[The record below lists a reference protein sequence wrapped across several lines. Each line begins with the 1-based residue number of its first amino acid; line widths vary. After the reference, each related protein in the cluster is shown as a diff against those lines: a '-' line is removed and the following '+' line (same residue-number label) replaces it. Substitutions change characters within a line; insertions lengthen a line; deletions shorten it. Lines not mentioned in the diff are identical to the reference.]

1 MILTAVTGAILTLL
15 RRTKALLPGVMLLLV
30 LGLAP
35 LVLPHAAAAQDSTPA
50 MMQSDGAGPDYAAW
64 QDTANRAEESI
75 ERGRASNVALEEL
88 RAEIVGWREAFLA
101 AQSTNSSRLETLRT
115 QIAALGPVPESGSE
129 SEEIAARRTELND
142 QLNRLQA
149 PVLAAEEAF
158 TRANGIISEI
168 DRIIR
173 ERQTDELLTLG
184 PSPLNPV
191 LWGRGLQEVGA
202 TLRELG
208 DEIADAW
215 ANPLQRTATLRDLP
229 LILVLTLVGMI
240 LILRGRRWATRFGV
254 RLYDRWH
261 SGKDVWGFL
270 ISLTQVA
277 LPLVG
282 IFVLT
287 EALFA
292 TGLIGLKGSEIVSA
306 LPIWGAVLLGARWLA
321 GRLFPARMATPPLA
335 VQPERRAEARSY
347 TTVLAFLL
355 VVQGAVGLLGQI
367 GDLSD
372 GTVVVL
378 SFPVIVLTAL
388 VIYRLGKFLIGQLVE
403 HVGDGGV
410 IGYRDRVVGL
420 LSRGATLVA
429 VVAPVAA
436 AIGFTTAATALIYP
450 FVLMLA
456 LLSVVLLLQKLV
468 SDVYALVTR
477 APEGQTDALIPVLIG
492 FMLSLAALPMLALIW
507 GARVA
512 DLTEIWARFREGF
525 SLGGTRI
532 SPSDFIAFVLI
543 FAVGYTLTRL
553 LQGVLRTSI
562 LPKTKIDPGGQ
573 NAIAVGLGYVGIFI
587 AALIAITSAGIDLSS
602 IAIVAGALS
611 VGIGF
616 GLQTIV
622 SNFVS
627 GIILLIERPI
637 SEGDWIEVGGQ
648 QGYVRDISVR
658 ATRIETFDRTD
669 VIVPNADLVSGT
681 VTNFTRGNTVGRV
694 IVPVGVAYG
703 SDTRRVEAILR
714 EIAEAHPM
722 VLAQPAPAVLF
733 RGFGADSMDFE
744 IRAILRDVNWMMS
757 VHSEMNHQIVQRF
770 AEEGIEIPFAQ
781 RDVWIR
787 NPEALR
793 GEGKPATAKAGP
805 PAQVRNETQETTPP
819 PSDLLRADLLRDVDK
834 DDAGNDSGGEGEK

>member
-1 MILTAVTGAILTLL
+1 MIARALTGAGIAVL
-15 RRTKALLPGVMLLLV
+15 RRALAVLLV
-30 LGLAP
+30 ASLAV
-35 LVLPHAAAAQDSTPA
+35 VLWPAPQAVVAQ
-50 MMQSDGAGPDYAAW
+50 QSAPSETQEAAGPDYAAW
-64 QDTANRAEESI
+64 QITAERAEESI

-88 RAEIVGWREAFLA
+88 RAEIVGWRESLLA
-101 AQSTNSSRLETLRT
+101 AQSTNSSRIATLRT
-115 QIAALGPVPESGSE
+115 QIEALGPVPESGNE
-129 SEEIAARRTELND
+129 SEEIAARRAELNG
-142 QLNRLQA
+142 QLARLQA

-173 ERQTDELLTLG
+173 ERQTDALLTLG

-191 LWGRGLQEVGA
+191 LWGRGL
-202 TLRELG
+202 RELG
-208 DEIADAW
+208 ATVTELVAEVTEAW
-215 ANPLQRTATLRDLP
+215 ANPSQREATTKDLP
-229 LILVLTLVGMI
+229 VILLLTAVGLVLIM
-240 LILRGRRWATRFGV
+240 RGRRWATRLGV
-254 RLYDRWH
+254 RLYDRWN

-270 ISLTQVA
+270 VSLTQVA

-282 IFVLT
+282 LFVLT

-306 LPIWGAVLLGARWLA
+306 LPIWGATLLGARWLA
-321 GRLFPARMATPPLA
+321 GRLFPARMSAPPLA
-335 VQPERRAEARSY
+335 VQPERRGEARSY
-347 TTVLAFLL
+347 TTLLAVLMVL
-355 VVQGAVGLLGQI
+355 QGVIGLLSEV
-367 GDLSD
+367 GDFSD
-372 GTVVVL
+372 ETVVVL
-378 SFPVIVLTAL
+378 SFPIIVMTAL
-388 VIYRLGKFLIGQLVE
+388 VLFRLGQFLTGQMTTHAE
-403 HVGDGGV
+403 EGGDV
-410 IGYRDRVVGL
+410 GYRNRVVRV
-420 LSRGATLVA
+420 LSRGAMLVS

-436 AIGFTTAATALIYP
+436 AIGFTAAANALIYP

-456 LLSVVLLLQKLV
+456 LLSAVLLLQKLV
-468 SDVYALVTR
+468 SDIYALVTHS
-477 APEGQTDALIPVLIG
+477 PDGQADALIPVLIG
-492 FMLSLAALPMLALIW
+492 FLLTLAALPFLALIW

-532 SPSDFIAFVLI
+532 SPTDFLAFVLI
-543 FAVGYTLTRL
+543 FTFGYALTRL
-553 LQGVLRTSI
+553 VQGALRTSV

-573 NAIAVGLGYVGIFI
+573 NAIVVGLGYVGIFV
-587 AALIAITSAGIDLSS
+587 AALVAITSAGIDLSS

-658 ATRIETFDRTD
+658 STRIETFDRTD

-733 RGFGADSMDFE
+733 QGFGADSMDFE
-744 IRAILRDVNWMMS
+744 IRAILRDVNWMMA
-757 VHSEMNHQIVQRF
+757 VKSEMNHQIVKRF

-793 GEGKPATAKAGP
+793 EGGAAARPETGSPSRPAAV
-805 PAQVRNETQETTPP
+805 AQTEQTITP
-819 PSDLLRADLLRDVDK
+819 PSDTIRDVEM
-834 DDAGNDSGGEGEK
+834 DDAGDDPGGEGDR

>member
-1 MILTAVTGAILTLL
+1 MIARALTGAGIAVL
-15 RRTKALLPGVMLLLV
+15 RRALAVLLV
-30 LGLAP
+30 ASLAV
-35 LVLPHAAAAQDSTPA
+35 VLWPAPQAVVAQ
-50 MMQSDGAGPDYAAW
+50 QSAPSETQEAAGPDYAAW
-64 QDTANRAEESI
+64 QITAERAEESI

-88 RAEIVGWREAFLA
+88 RAEIVGWRESLLA
-101 AQSTNSSRLETLRT
+101 AQSTNSSRIATLRT
-115 QIAALGPVPESGSE
+115 QIEALGPVPESGNE
-129 SEEIAARRTELND
+129 SEEIAARRAELNG
-142 QLNRLQA
+142 QLARLQA

-173 ERQTDELLTLG
+173 ERQTDALLTLG

-191 LWGRGLQEVGA
+191 LWGRGL
-202 TLRELG
+202 RELG
-208 DEIADAW
+208 ATVTELVAEVSEAW
-215 ANPLQRTATLRDLP
+215 ANPSQRQATTKDLP
-229 LILVLTLVGMI
+229 VILLLTAVGLVLIM
-240 LILRGRRWATRFGV
+240 RGRRWATRLGV
-254 RLYDRWH
+254 RLYDRWN

-270 ISLTQVA
+270 VSLTQVA

-282 IFVLT
+282 LFVLT

-306 LPIWGAVLLGARWLA
+306 LPIWGATLLGARWLA
-321 GRLFPARMATPPLA
+321 GRLFPARMSAPPLA
-335 VQPERRAEARSY
+335 VQPERRGEARSY
-347 TTVLAFLL
+347 TTLLAVLMVL
-355 VVQGAVGLLGQI
+355 QGVIGLLSEV
-367 GDLSD
+367 GDFSD
-372 GTVVVL
+372 ETVVVL
-378 SFPVIVLTAL
+378 SFPIIVMTAL
-388 VIYRLGKFLIGQLVE
+388 VLFRLGQFLTGQMTTHAE
-403 HVGDGGV
+403 EGGDV
-410 IGYRDRVVGL
+410 GYRNRVVRV
-420 LSRGATLVA
+420 LSRGAMLVS

-436 AIGFTTAATALIYP
+436 AIGFTAAANALIYP

-456 LLSVVLLLQKLV
+456 LLSAVLLLQKLV
-468 SDVYALVTR
+468 SDIYALVTHS
-477 APEGQTDALIPVLIG
+477 PDGQADALIPVLIG
-492 FMLSLAALPMLALIW
+492 FLLTLAALPFLALIW

-532 SPSDFIAFVLI
+532 SPTDFLAFVLI
-543 FAVGYTLTRL
+543 FTFGYALTRL
-553 LQGVLRTSI
+553 VQGALRTSV

-573 NAIAVGLGYVGIFI
+573 NAIVVGLGYVGIFV
-587 AALIAITSAGIDLSS
+587 AALVAITSAGIDLSS

-658 ATRIETFDRTD
+658 STRIETFDRTD

-733 RGFGADSMDFE
+733 QGFGADSMDFE
-744 IRAILRDVNWMMS
+744 IRAILRDVNWMMA
-757 VHSEMNHQIVQRF
+757 VKSEMNHQIVKRF
-770 AEEGIEIPFAQ
+770 AEEEIEIPFAQ

-793 GEGKPATAKAGP
+793 EGGGAAKPETVSP
-805 PAQVRNETQETTPP
+805 SRPAAVAQTEQTITP
-819 PSDLLRADLLRDVDK
+819 PSDTIRDVEM
-834 DDAGNDSGGEGEK
+834 DDAGDDPGGEGDR

>member
-1 MILTAVTGAILTLL
+1 MIARALTGAGIAVL
-15 RRTKALLPGVMLLLV
+15 RRALAVLLV
-30 LGLAP
+30 ASLAV
-35 LVLPHAAAAQDSTPA
+35 VLWPAPQAVVAQ
-50 MMQSDGAGPDYAAW
+50 QSAPSETQEAAGPDYAAW
-64 QDTANRAEESI
+64 QITAERAEESI

-88 RAEIVGWREAFLA
+88 RAEIVGWRESLLA
-101 AQSTNSSRLETLRT
+101 AQSTNSSRIATLRT
-115 QIAALGPVPESGSE
+115 QIEALGPVPESGNE
-129 SEEIAARRTELND
+129 SEEIAARRAELNG
-142 QLNRLQA
+142 QLARLQA

-173 ERQTDELLTLG
+173 ERQTDALLTLG

-191 LWGRGLQEVGA
+191 LWGRGL
-202 TLRELG
+202 RELG
-208 DEIADAW
+208 ATVTELVAEVSEAW
-215 ANPLQRTATLRDLP
+215 ANPSQREATTKDLP
-229 LILVLTLVGMI
+229 VILLLTAVGLVLIM
-240 LILRGRRWATRFGV
+240 RGRRWATRLGV
-254 RLYDRWH
+254 RLYDRWN

-270 ISLTQVA
+270 VSLTQVA

-282 IFVLT
+282 LFVLT

-306 LPIWGAVLLGARWLA
+306 LPIWGATLLGARWLA
-321 GRLFPARMATPPLA
+321 GRLFPARMSAPPLA
-335 VQPERRAEARSY
+335 VQPERRGEARSY
-347 TTVLAFLL
+347 TTLLAVLMVL
-355 VVQGAVGLLGQI
+355 QGVIGLLSEV
-367 GDLSD
+367 GDFSD
-372 GTVVVL
+372 ETVVVL
-378 SFPVIVLTAL
+378 SFPIIVMTAL
-388 VIYRLGKFLIGQLVE
+388 VLFRLGQFLTGQMTTHAE
-403 HVGDGGV
+403 EGGDV
-410 IGYRDRVVGL
+410 GYRNRVVRV
-420 LSRGATLVA
+420 LSRGAMLVS

-436 AIGFTTAATALIYP
+436 AIGFTAAANALIYP

-456 LLSVVLLLQKLV
+456 LLSAVLLLQKLV
-468 SDVYALVTR
+468 SDIYALVTHS
-477 APEGQTDALIPVLIG
+477 PDGQADALIPVLIG
-492 FMLSLAALPMLALIW
+492 FLLTLAALPFLALIW

-532 SPSDFIAFVLI
+532 SPTDFLAFVLI
-543 FAVGYTLTRL
+543 FTFGYALTRL
-553 LQGVLRTSI
+553 VQGALRTSV

-573 NAIAVGLGYVGIFI
+573 NAIVVGLGYVGIFV
-587 AALIAITSAGIDLSS
+587 AALVAITSAGIDLSS

-658 ATRIETFDRTD
+658 STRIETFDRTD

-733 RGFGADSMDFE
+733 QGFGADSMDFE
-744 IRAILRDVNWMMS
+744 IRAILRDVNWMMA
-757 VHSEMNHQIVQRF
+757 VKSEMNHQIVKRF
-770 AEEGIEIPFAQ
+770 AEEEIEIPFAQ

-793 GEGKPATAKAGP
+793 EGGGAAKPETGSP
-805 PAQVRNETQETTPP
+805 SRPAAEAQTEQTITP
-819 PSDLLRADLLRDVDK
+819 PSDTIRDVEM
-834 DDAGNDSGGEGEK
+834 DDAGDDPGGEGDR

>member
-1 MILTAVTGAILTLL
+1 MIARAVTGAGIALL
-15 RRTKALLPGVMLLLV
+15 RRALAVLLV
-30 LGLAP
+30 ASLAV
-35 LVLPHAAAAQDSTPA
+35 VLWPAPQAVVAQ
-50 MMQSDGAGPDYAAW
+50 QSAPSETQEAAGPDYAAW
-64 QDTANRAEESI
+64 QITAERAEESI

-88 RAEIVGWREAFLA
+88 RAEIVGWRESLLA
-101 AQSTNSSRLETLRT
+101 AQSTNSSRIATLRT
-115 QIAALGPVPESGSE
+115 QIEALGPVPESGNE
-129 SEEIAARRTELND
+129 SEEIAARRAELNG
-142 QLNRLQA
+142 QLARLQA

-173 ERQTDELLTLG
+173 ERQTDALLTLG

-191 LWGRGLQEVGA
+191 LWGRGL
-202 TLRELG
+202 RELG
-208 DEIADAW
+208 ATVTELVAEVSEAW
-215 ANPLQRTATLRDLP
+215 ANPSQREATTKDLP
-229 LILVLTLVGMI
+229 VILLLTAVGLVLIM
-240 LILRGRRWATRFGV
+240 RGRRWATRLGV
-254 RLYDRWH
+254 RLYDRWN

-270 ISLTQVA
+270 VSLTQVA

-282 IFVLT
+282 LFVLT

-306 LPIWGAVLLGARWLA
+306 LPIWGATLLGARWLA
-321 GRLFPARMATPPLA
+321 GRLFPARMSAPPLA
-335 VQPERRAEARSY
+335 VQPERRGEARSY
-347 TTVLAFLL
+347 TTLLAVLMVL
-355 VVQGAVGLLGQI
+355 QGVIGLLSEV
-367 GDLSD
+367 GDFSD
-372 GTVVVL
+372 ETVVVL
-378 SFPVIVLTAL
+378 SFPIIVMTAL
-388 VIYRLGKFLIGQLVE
+388 VLFRLGQFLTGQMTTHAE
-403 HVGDGGV
+403 EGGDV
-410 IGYRDRVVGL
+410 GYRNRVVRV
-420 LSRGATLVA
+420 LSRGAMLVS

-436 AIGFTTAATALIYP
+436 AIGFTAAANALIYP

-456 LLSVVLLLQKLV
+456 LLSAVLLLQKLV
-468 SDVYALVTR
+468 SDIYALVTHS
-477 APEGQTDALIPVLIG
+477 PDGQADALIPVLIG
-492 FMLSLAALPMLALIW
+492 FLLTLAALPFLALIW

-532 SPSDFIAFVLI
+532 SPTDFLAFVLI
-543 FAVGYTLTRL
+543 FTFGYALTRL
-553 LQGVLRTSI
+553 VQGALRTSV

-573 NAIAVGLGYVGIFI
+573 NAIVVGLGYVGIFV
-587 AALIAITSAGIDLSS
+587 AALVAITSAGIDLSS

-658 ATRIETFDRTD
+658 STRIETFDRTD

-722 VLAQPAPAVLF
+722 VLAQPAPTVLF
-733 RGFGADSMDFE
+733 QGFGADSMDFE
-744 IRAILRDVNWMMS
+744 IRAILRDVNWMMA
-757 VHSEMNHQIVQRF
+757 VKSEMNHQIVKRF

-793 GEGKPATAKAGP
+793 EGGGAAKPETGSP
-805 PAQVRNETQETTPP
+805 SRPAAVAQTEQTITP
-819 PSDLLRADLLRDVDK
+819 PSDTIRDVEM
-834 DDAGNDSGGEGEK
+834 DDAGDDPGGEGDR

>member
-1 MILTAVTGAILTLL
+1 MIARAVTGAGIALL
-15 RRTKALLPGVMLLLV
+15 RRALAVLLV
-30 LGLAP
+30 ASLAV
-35 LVLPHAAAAQDSTPA
+35 VLWPAPQAVVAQ
-50 MMQSDGAGPDYAAW
+50 QSAPSETQEAAGPDYAAW
-64 QDTANRAEESI
+64 QITAERAEESI

-88 RAEIVGWREAFLA
+88 RAEIVGWRESLLA
-101 AQSTNSSRLETLRT
+101 AQSTNSSRIATLRT
-115 QIAALGPVPESGSE
+115 QIEALGPVPESGNE
-129 SEEIAARRTELND
+129 SEEIAARRAELNG
-142 QLNRLQA
+142 QLARLQA

-173 ERQTDELLTLG
+173 ERQTDALLTLG

-191 LWGRGLQEVGA
+191 LWGRGL
-202 TLRELG
+202 RELG
-208 DEIADAW
+208 ATVTELVAEVSEAW
-215 ANPLQRTATLRDLP
+215 ANPSQREATTKDLP
-229 LILVLTLVGMI
+229 VILLLTAVGLVLIM
-240 LILRGRRWATRFGV
+240 RGRRWATRLGV
-254 RLYDRWH
+254 RLYDRWN

-270 ISLTQVA
+270 VSLTQVA

-282 IFVLT
+282 LFVLT

-306 LPIWGAVLLGARWLA
+306 LPIWGATLLGARWLA
-321 GRLFPARMATPPLA
+321 GRLFPARMSAPPLA
-335 VQPERRAEARSY
+335 VQPERRGEARSY
-347 TTVLAFLL
+347 TTLLAVLMVL
-355 VVQGAVGLLGQI
+355 QGVIGLLSEV
-367 GDLSD
+367 GDFSD
-372 GTVVVL
+372 ETVVVL
-378 SFPVIVLTAL
+378 SFPIIVMTAL
-388 VIYRLGKFLIGQLVE
+388 VLFRLGQFLTGQMTTHAE
-403 HVGDGGV
+403 EGGDV
-410 IGYRDRVVGL
+410 GYRNRVVRV
-420 LSRGATLVA
+420 LSRGAMLVS

-436 AIGFTTAATALIYP
+436 AIGFTAAANALIYP

-456 LLSVVLLLQKLV
+456 LLSAVLLLQKLV
-468 SDVYALVTR
+468 SDIYALVTHS
-477 APEGQTDALIPVLIG
+477 PDGQADALIPVLIG
-492 FMLSLAALPMLALIW
+492 FLLTLAALPFLALIW

-532 SPSDFIAFVLI
+532 SPTDFLAFVLI
-543 FAVGYTLTRL
+543 FTFGYALTRL
-553 LQGVLRTSI
+553 VQGALRTSV

-573 NAIAVGLGYVGIFI
+573 NAIVVGLGYVGIFV
-587 AALIAITSAGIDLSS
+587 AALVAITSAGIDLSS

-658 ATRIETFDRTD
+658 STRIETFDRTD

-733 RGFGADSMDFE
+733 QGFGADSMDFE
-744 IRAILRDVNWMMS
+744 IRAILRDVNWMMA
-757 VHSEMNHQIVQRF
+757 VKSEMNHQIVKRF

-793 GEGKPATAKAGP
+793 EGGGAAKPETGSP
-805 PAQVRNETQETTPP
+805 SRPAAVAQTEQTITP
-819 PSDLLRADLLRDVDK
+819 PSDTIRDVEM
-834 DDAGNDSGGEGEK
+834 DDAGDDPGGEGDR

>member
-1 MILTAVTGAILTLL
+1 MIARAVTGAGIAVL
-15 RRTKALLPGVMLLLV
+15 RRALAVLLV
-30 LGLAP
+30 ASLAV
-35 LVLPHAAAAQDSTPA
+35 VLWPAPQAVVAQ
-50 MMQSDGAGPDYAAW
+50 QSAPSETQEAAGPDYAAW
-64 QDTANRAEESI
+64 QITAERAEESI

-88 RAEIVGWREAFLA
+88 RAEIVGWRESLLA
-101 AQSTNSSRLETLRT
+101 AQSTNSSRIATLRT
-115 QIAALGPVPESGSE
+115 QIEALGPVPESGNE
-129 SEEIAARRTELND
+129 SEEIAARRAELNG
-142 QLNRLQA
+142 QLARLQA

-173 ERQTDELLTLG
+173 ERQTDALLTLG

-191 LWGRGLQEVGA
+191 LWGRGL
-202 TLRELG
+202 RELG
-208 DEIADAW
+208 ATVTELVAEVSEAW
-215 ANPLQRTATLRDLP
+215 ANPSQREATTKDLP
-229 LILVLTLVGMI
+229 VILLLTAVGLVLIM
-240 LILRGRRWATRFGV
+240 RGRRWATRLGV
-254 RLYDRWH
+254 RLYDRWN

-270 ISLTQVA
+270 VSLTQVA

-282 IFVLT
+282 LFVLT

-306 LPIWGAVLLGARWLA
+306 LPIWGATLLGARWLA
-321 GRLFPARMATPPLA
+321 GRLFPARMSAPPLA
-335 VQPERRAEARSY
+335 VQPERRGEARSY
-347 TTVLAFLL
+347 TTLLAVLMVL
-355 VVQGAVGLLGQI
+355 QGVIGLLSEV
-367 GDLSD
+367 GDFSD
-372 GTVVVL
+372 ETVVVL
-378 SFPVIVLTAL
+378 SFPIIVMTAL
-388 VIYRLGKFLIGQLVE
+388 VLFRLGQFLTGQMTTHAE
-403 HVGDGGV
+403 EGGDV
-410 IGYRDRVVGL
+410 GYRNRVVRV
-420 LSRGATLVA
+420 LSRGAMLVS

-436 AIGFTTAATALIYP
+436 AIGFTAAANALIYP

-456 LLSVVLLLQKLV
+456 LLSAVLLLQKLV
-468 SDVYALVTR
+468 SDIYALVTHS
-477 APEGQTDALIPVLIG
+477 PDGQADALIPVLIG
-492 FMLSLAALPMLALIW
+492 FLLTLAALPFLALIW

-532 SPSDFIAFVLI
+532 SPTDFLAFVLI
-543 FAVGYTLTRL
+543 FTFGYALTRL
-553 LQGVLRTSI
+553 VQGALRTSV

-573 NAIAVGLGYVGIFI
+573 NAIVVGLGYVGIFV
-587 AALIAITSAGIDLSS
+587 AALVAITSAGIDLSS

-658 ATRIETFDRTD
+658 STRIETFDRTD

-733 RGFGADSMDFE
+733 QGFGADSMDFE
-744 IRAILRDVNWMMS
+744 IRAILRDVNWMMA
-757 VHSEMNHQIVQRF
+757 VKSEMNHQIVKRF

-793 GEGKPATAKAGP
+793 EGGGAAKPETGSP
-805 PAQVRNETQETTPP
+805 SRPAAVAQTEQTITP
-819 PSDLLRADLLRDVDK
+819 PSDTIRDVEM
-834 DDAGNDSGGEGEK
+834 DDAGDDPGGEGDR

>member
-1 MILTAVTGAILTLL
+1 MIARALTGAGIAVL
-15 RRTKALLPGVMLLLV
+15 RRALAVLLV
-30 LGLAP
+30 ASLAV
-35 LVLPHAAAAQDSTPA
+35 VLWPAPQAVVAQQSTPSETQEA
-50 MMQSDGAGPDYAAW
+50 AGPDYAAW
-64 QDTANRAEESI
+64 QITAERAEESI

-88 RAEIVGWREAFLA
+88 RAEIVGWRESLLA
-101 AQSTNSSRLETLRT
+101 AQSTNSSRIATLRT
-115 QIAALGPVPESGSE
+115 QIEALGPVPESGNE
-129 SEEIAARRTELND
+129 SEEIAARRAELNG
-142 QLNRLQA
+142 QLARLQA

-173 ERQTDELLTLG
+173 ERQTDALLTLG

-191 LWGRGLQEVGA
+191 LWGRGL
-202 TLRELG
+202 RELG
-208 DEIADAW
+208 ATVTELVAEVSEAW
-215 ANPLQRTATLRDLP
+215 ANPSQREATTKDLP
-229 LILVLTLVGMI
+229 VILLLTAVGLVLIM
-240 LILRGRRWATRFGV
+240 RGRRWATRLGV
-254 RLYDRWH
+254 RLYDRWN

-270 ISLTQVA
+270 VSLTQVA

-282 IFVLT
+282 LFVLT

-306 LPIWGAVLLGARWLA
+306 LPIWGATLLGARWLA
-321 GRLFPARMATPPLA
+321 GRLFPARMSAPPLA
-335 VQPERRAEARSY
+335 VQPERRGEARSY
-347 TTVLAFLL
+347 TTLLAVLMVL
-355 VVQGAVGLLGQI
+355 QGVIGLLSEV
-367 GDLSD
+367 GDFSD
-372 GTVVVL
+372 ETVVVL
-378 SFPVIVLTAL
+378 SFPIIVMTAL
-388 VIYRLGKFLIGQLVE
+388 VLFRLGQFLTGQMTTHAE
-403 HVGDGGV
+403 EGGDV
-410 IGYRDRVVGL
+410 GYRNRVVRV
-420 LSRGATLVA
+420 LSRGAMLVS

-436 AIGFTTAATALIYP
+436 AIGFTAAANALIYP

-456 LLSVVLLLQKLV
+456 LLSAVLLLQKLV
-468 SDVYALVTR
+468 SDIYALVTHS
-477 APEGQTDALIPVLIG
+477 PDGQADALIPVLIG
-492 FMLSLAALPMLALIW
+492 FLLTLAALPFLALIW

-532 SPSDFIAFVLI
+532 SPTDFLAFVLI
-543 FAVGYTLTRL
+543 FTFGYALTRL
-553 LQGVLRTSI
+553 VQGALRTSV

-573 NAIAVGLGYVGIFI
+573 NAIVVGLGYVGIFV
-587 AALIAITSAGIDLSS
+587 AALVAITSAGIDLSS

-658 ATRIETFDRTD
+658 STRIETFDRTD

-681 VTNFTRGNTVGRV
+681 VTNFTRGNTVGRA

-733 RGFGADSMDFE
+733 QGFGADSMDFE
-744 IRAILRDVNWMMS
+744 IRAILRDVNWMMA
-757 VHSEMNHQIVQRF
+757 VKSEMNHQIVKRF

-793 GEGKPATAKAGP
+793 EGGGAAKPETGSP
-805 PAQVRNETQETTPP
+805 SRPAAVAQTEQTITP
-819 PSDLLRADLLRDVDK
+819 PSDTIRDVEM
-834 DDAGNDSGGEGEK
+834 DDAGDDPGGEGDR